1 MSYTG
6 NNPKLTM
13 IHDRE
18 LIDDAKQQLHRA
30 DEAYKSSPARQN
42 QDPNSPIYMT
52 EDPQSYR
59 SSLSRH
65 WQASNPMYDMPII
78 HDEADGSPAHM
89 HDGTDEPHPEDKKTS
104 PRTPGEKAIVTGPI
118 TEKEKPGLPLDPKPK
133 PEKKS

>member
-18 LIDDAKQQLHRA
+18 LIHDAEQQLHGA
-30 DEAYKSSPARQN
+30 DEAYKGSPARQN
-42 QDPNSPIYMT
+42 QDPDSPIYMT

-65 WQASNPMYDMPII
+65 WQASNPMYDMPIE
-78 HDEADGSPAHM
+78 HDQDRPGEGSPAMTQEIHKY
-89 HDGTDEPHPEDKKTS
+89 GIIK
-104 PRTPGEKAIVTGPI
+104 
-118 TEKEKPGLPLDPKPK
+118 
-133 PEKKS
+133 